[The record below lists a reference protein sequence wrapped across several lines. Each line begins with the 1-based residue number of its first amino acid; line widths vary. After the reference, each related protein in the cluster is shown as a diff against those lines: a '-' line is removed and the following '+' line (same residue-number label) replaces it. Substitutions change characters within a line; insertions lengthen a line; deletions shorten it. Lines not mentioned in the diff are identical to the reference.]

1 MWFASDA
8 WSHQRNVNGA
18 RSIFCDEGPRA
29 NCALVWRLL
38 ELNVVGPQTMLS
50 FTVCASFCVECVA
63 GDLRAID
70 DAAHFKP
77 APCAALCALRRV
89 VTGALTAG

>member
-8 WSHQRNVNGA
+8 RSRQRNESGA
-18 RSIFCDEGPRA
+18 RLIFCDEGPRA
-29 NCALVWRLL
+29 NCALVRRLL

-63 GDLRAID
+63 GDLRTID
-70 DAAHFKP
+70 DAAHFTT
-77 APCAALCALRRV
+77 APALCALC
-89 VTGALTAG
+89 ALLPAL